1 MKEGNMTR
9 IALVISI
16 LCVTQQDTV
25 EDRLSGH
32 WRGYWLRAGDTM
44 AVAMD
49 IRRDA
54 ATSRYTA
61 TFDAERLRVTGI
73 PFADVGLE
81 GCCNVTL
88 TLRGDRTTTTF
99 TGRLRGDSLSGAFR
113 DSDGEGR
120 FAFVRERSG
129 GAVVE
134 KEITFQNGSATLSG
148 SLLMPQRGG
157 ALTAVVFLHGS
168 GGEGRWASR
177 FLALQLVQQGVAA
190 LIFDKRGVGKS
201 TGDWRTANVDD
212 LVGDAVAAVA
222 RLRQEPRINA
232 RSIGIH
238 GHSQGGTLA
247 PMVTVRS
254 NQVGF
259 VIASAA
265 AGTPT
270 DSTEIFSV
278 LNSVYPRATT
288 AEDSAAARDYV
299 SELVAVAYH
308 GESRQ
313 QLDVLTQ
320 ELRGRSWFFAPPA
333 PDNS

>member
-1 MKEGNMTR
+1 MTR
-9 IALVISI
+9 IALAI
-16 LCVTQQDTV
+16 LTLCAAQNAVAQ
-25 EDRLSGH
+25 DRLSGH

-44 AVAMD
+44 TVAMD

-61 TFDAERLRVTGI
+61 TFDADRLRVTGS
-73 PFADVGLE
+73 PFADLALE

-99 TGRLRGDSLSGAFR
+99 TGTLRGDSLSGAFR
-113 DSDGEGR
+113 DADGEGR
-120 FAFVRERSG
+120 FAFVRARG
-129 GAVVE
+129 GGGVVE
-134 KEITFQNGSATLSG
+134 KEITFQNGPATLSG
-148 SLLMPQRGG
+148 SLLMPRRGD

-201 TGDWRTANVDD
+201 TGDWRAASVDD

-238 GHSQGGTLA
+238 GHSQGGTIA
-247 PMVTVRS
+247 PMVAVRS

-259 VIASAA
+259 VIAS
-265 AGTPT
+265 
-270 DSTEIFSV
+270 
-278 LNSVYPRATT
+278 
-288 AEDSAAARDYV
+288 
-299 SELVAVAYH
+299 
-308 GESRQ
+308 
-313 QLDVLTQ
+313 
-320 ELRGRSWFFAPPA
+320 
-333 PDNS
+333 